1 MIRSEHMTISVNTR
15 KVTSLNG
22 GGIPT
27 NKSNGIYL
35 ELIVSMV
42 MINGKQNISCNNLLF
57 TALLNLTDL

>member
-1 MIRSEHMTISVNTR
+1 MQDFMVKKMIRSEHMTISVYTR

-22 GGIPT
+22 GGTPT

-42 MINGKQNISCNNLLF
+42 MINGKQNYLHLF
-57 TALLNLTDL
+57 LT